1 MGGIM
6 AWQKGFSLLEL
17 LIVVAILALLLLVG
31 IQNLIHSRQVARDR
45 AALAHA
51 HSVFKASWAYLAED
65 SARTLVA
72 GDCTQGYT
80 AGTYSVP
87 NPGTSVQSCTVRDRG
102 DGTPEVEVVAQSGR
116 TFRLP

>member
-1 MGGIM
+1 MHKP
-6 AWQKGFSLLEL
+6 QGFTLVEL
-17 LIVVAILALLLLVG
+17 LVVVAILGLLLAVG
-31 IQNLIHSRQVARDR
+31 VFSLSRAWQSARDR
-45 AALAHA
+45 AALAHG
-51 HSVFKASWAYLAED
+51 HGVFKAAWAHLAED
-65 SARTLVA
+65 PARTLVA

-87 NPGTSVQSCTVRDRG
+87 NPGTSVQSYTVRDRG